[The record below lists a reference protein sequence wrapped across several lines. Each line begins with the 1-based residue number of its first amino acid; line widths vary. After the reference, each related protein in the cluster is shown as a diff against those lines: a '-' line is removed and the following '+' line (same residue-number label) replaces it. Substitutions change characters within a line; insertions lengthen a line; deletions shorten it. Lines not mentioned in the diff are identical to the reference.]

1 MTKINVKDLSVKIS
15 VIFLLLL
22 CTFDMPYGFYQF
34 VRIFC
39 SISFLF
45 LAYKSNLDTNN
56 IEPVIFIFFTILFQ
70 PVLPISLTKEI
81 WTLIDISIILILLIR
96 LKFNVIKF

>member
-1 MTKINVKDLSVKIS
+1 MTRINVKELSVKIS
-15 VIFLLLL
+15 VIFFLLL

-34 VRIFC
+34 VRILS

-45 LAYKSNLDTNN
+45 LAYKSNLDNNN

-70 PVLPISLTKEI
+70 PVIPISFSKEI
-81 WTLIDISIILILLIR
+81 WTLIDIAIVLFLLIR